1 LLTRTP
7 AYGENFNQRRPWG
20 RFRDARFG
28 IGQLSKRQKGDSFM
42 TLALQMQ
49 GYRLTTADITYWRP
63 DHPRLLQSFIWQ
75 DLDLA
80 PKFPVLSEFLDFW
93 HRNLDGRLHEVR
105 VASEVLVKPA
115 EFRLIDG
122 QINLH

>member
-1 LLTRTP
+1 
-7 AYGENFNQRRPWG
+7 
-20 RFRDARFG
+20 
-28 IGQLSKRQKGDSFM
+28 M

-63 DHPRLLQSFIWQ
+63 DHPSLLQSFIWQ

-80 PKFPVLSEFLDFW
+80 PKFPVLSKFLDFW
-93 HRNLDGRLHEVR
+93 HHNLDGQLHEVR
-105 VASEVLVKPA
+105 VASEMLVKPA

>member
-1 LLTRTP
+1 
-7 AYGENFNQRRPWG
+7 
-20 RFRDARFG
+20 
-28 IGQLSKRQKGDSFM
+28 M

-63 DHPRLLQSFIWQ
+63 DHPSLLQNFIWQ

-80 PKFPVLSEFLDFW
+80 PKFPVLSKFLDFW
-93 HRNLDGRLHEVR
+93 HHNLDGRLHEVR

>member
-1 LLTRTP
+1 
-7 AYGENFNQRRPWG
+7 
-20 RFRDARFG
+20 
-28 IGQLSKRQKGDSFM
+28 M

-63 DHPRLLQSFIWQ
+63 DHPSLLQSFIWQ

-80 PKFPVLSEFLDFW
+80 PKFPVLSKFLDFW
-93 HRNLDGRLHEVR
+93 HHNLDGRLHEVR
-105 VASEVLVKPA
+105 VASEMLVKPA

>member
-1 LLTRTP
+1 
-7 AYGENFNQRRPWG
+7 
-20 RFRDARFG
+20 
-28 IGQLSKRQKGDSFM
+28 M

-63 DHPRLLQSFIWQ
+63 DHPSLLQSFIWQ

-80 PKFPVLSEFLDFW
+80 PKFPVLSKFLDFW
-93 HRNLDGRLHEVR
+93 HHNLDGRLHEVR
-105 VASEVLVKPA
+105 VASEMLVKPA
-115 EFRLIDG
+115 KFRLIDG